1 MRSRCASAIRWSRR
15 ASAPTSW
22 RGISRIAFSVWG
34 AAALYAAVW
43 FALGVWRYTIFRA
56 SFDDGIFTQIISSA
70 FSGFQ
75 GTPEFGGFNHLAV
88 HFSPDLFLLA
98 PILLGTHSTISLI
111 AVQAVA
117 GALVAP
123 PLYFIARKRMPDR
136 LAAACAVIALL
147 YPPLASI
154 TFADFHENGI
164 EPAAIA
170 WLLWAIDAKKIL
182 PAVFLALFAL
192 GIKEDV
198 APGLIAGGFFSGLW
212 LLRRG
217 DKLRSRLSLAVGA
230 MALIVFAGYFTVMRP
245 LLHPPFAYSQLHFYD
260 WGPAAVSVGGGLVG
274 AFDPVR
280 AQYLAMVLAPVAALP
295 FLTPAMLLAIP
306 GLVEILVSH
315 DRILLVFETE
325 YAAVWIGY
333 VLFAFVLGAAALYG
347 RSPRAARAALILA
360 ALISTGVL
368 IKGDPMARWYRL
380 YRMPNAHDAVLS
392 ATLSSLPADA
402 DLSVPDNLYAH
413 VGFDP
418 HAGNDFG
425 RRYVVVDR
433 TDHDLSPVWRR
444 NVEELGKLVRVGTYG
459 LVRSVDGVEV
469 YERKP

>member
-1 MRSRCASAIRWSRR
+1 VPSRCASAIRWSRC

-123 PLYFIARKRMPDR
+123 PLYFIARKRMPER

-154 TFADFHENGI
+154 TFADFHESGL
-164 EPAAIA
+164 EPAAIV
-170 WLLWAIDAKKIL
+170 WLLWAVDGKKAWA
-182 PAVFLALFAL
+182 AVVIALFAL

-198 APGLIAGGFFSGLW
+198 APGMIAGGLLGGLG
-212 LLRRG
+212 LVRRG
-217 DKLRSRLSLAVGA
+217 DVFRARLSLAIGA
-230 MALIVFAGYFTVMRP
+230 IALCVFVGYFTIVRP
-245 LLHPPFAYSQLHFYD
+245 SLHPPFPYTQLHFFD
-260 WGPAAVSVGGGLVG
+260 WSASAQTLGGAAGPLDSIRFG
-274 AFDPVR
+274 
-280 AQYLAMVLAPVAALP
+280 YLAMVFAPLVGLP
-295 FLTPAMLLAIP
+295 LITPAALLAIP
-306 GLVEILVSH
+306 GLAEILASH
-315 DRILLVFETE
+315 DRILLVFETP

-333 VLFAFVLGAAALYG
+333 VLFAFVLGAAALYR
-347 RSPRAARAALILA
+347 RSEIVTRYALIA
-360 ALISTGVL
+360 AAAISFSVL
-368 IKGDPMARWYRL
+368 TLGDPMARWYRL
-380 YRMPNAHDAVLS
+380 YRLPNAHDASLS
-392 ATLSSLPADA
+392 SVLSSLPRDA
-402 DLSVPDNLYAH
+402 DLSVPENLYAH
-413 VGFDP
+413 VGFDR
-418 HAGNDFG
+418 HAGNNVW
-425 RRYVVVDR
+425 RRFVVVDR
-433 TDHDLSPVWRR
+433 TDTDVTPAWREHIRDLDGLVAS
-444 NVEELGKLVRVGTYG
+444 GKYR
-459 LVRSVDGVEV
+459 LVRSVDGIDV
-469 YERKP
+469 YEERAR